1 MGATLKQAGAGRLVT
16 LEGDLTLPHAEEM
29 KKTFLKALVEA
40 DVVSISFDNVQDVD
54 LSCLQLLCSVHR
66 SAVRLKKQVRFD
78 DNPPD
83 IFKAAA
89 DAAGYSRL
97 KGCKL
102 DCEKSCLWIA
112 IAGANH
118 G

>member
-16 LEGDLTLPHAEEM
+16 LEGDLTLPHAKEM
-29 KKTFLKALVEA
+29 KKAFLKALVEA
-40 DVVSISFDNVQDVD
+40 DDVSIGFDDVQEVD
-54 LSCLQLLCSVHR
+54 LSCLQMLCSVHR
-66 SAVRLKKQVRFD
+66 SALRLKKQVRFGD
-78 DNPPD
+78 TSPK
-83 IFKAAA
+83 ILKAAA

-102 DCEKSCLWIA
+102 DCERSCLWIA
-112 IAGANH
+112 VAGENH

>member
-29 KKTFLKALVEA
+29 KKAFLKALVEA
-40 DVVSISFDNVQDVD
+40 DDVSIGFNDIRDVD
-54 LSCLQLLCSVHR
+54 LSCLQMLCSVHR
-66 SAVRLKKQVRFD
+66 SALRLKKQVRFAD
-78 DNPPD
+78 IPPK
-83 IFKAAA
+83 ILKAAA
-89 DAAGYSRL
+89 DATGYSRL

-102 DCEKSCLWIA
+102 DCEKSCLWA
-112 IAGANH
+112 VVAGENH